1 MPVRLDRPGPEPKRI
16 TPAERPSKEPPR
28 FLNTNKC
35 LKNGRGSKIRTCD
48 PLVPN
53 QMRYQAALYP
63 DPLIF
68 AGVSGLPRIVKG
80 EECRCSSHPQ
90 WKPADRHS
98 HSPARHRCT
107 RHAVA
112 GLDAEFFRQAGI
124 QFQNEF
130 RRAVGGNVFF
140 GERSRVLGD
149 ADDGSAAGNEKDIKR

>member
-1 MPVRLDRPGPEPKRI
+1 MIAP
-16 TPAERPSKEPPR
+16 TERPQSGLLW
-28 FLNTNKC
+28 FLDIAKC

-98 HSPARHRCT
+98 PSPARHRCT
-107 RHAVA
+107 RHTIA

-130 RRAVGGNVFF
+130 RRAVGRNVFF
-140 GERSRVLGD
+140 GERGGVLGYS
-149 ADDGSAAGNEKDIKR
+149 DDGAAAGNEKDIKR